1 MILDFE
7 LLFPVSR
14 LENQQELEDL
24 NIGDKI
30 IEVNGVT
37 VKDRHLDEI
46 TSLLENNNEALR
58 LMVER
63 DPSPLPSD
71 RGSKSYSDTET
82 ESDSSTVTSPETVD
96 IDGTKVLLR
105 PKDVIKT
112 NR

>member
-1 MILDFE
+1 
-7 LLFPVSR
+7 
-14 LENQQELEDL
+14 
-24 NIGDKI
+24 
-30 IEVNGVT
+30 
-37 VKDRHLDEI
+37 
-46 TSLLENNNEALR
+46 
-58 LMVER
+58 MVER